1 MDQVNKVIKQ
11 WEAVRPDVDTST
23 MGPIGRL
30 TRASKK
36 ILAVEEKTFSKY
48 RVNLAGFDVLST
60 LRRSGSPY
68 ALSVGEL
75 MASMMITS
83 GTMTNR
89 IDQLEK
95 IGLVQRIP
103 DPQDARRFIVSLT
116 PEGFSVINEAIVEH
130 VATQHE
136 LVKGLTTEELAQLD
150 SLLLKLTQSLDI

>member
-36 ILAVEEKTFSKY
+36 ILTVEEKTFSKY
-48 RVNLAGFDVLST
+48 RLNLAGFDVLST

-68 ALSVGEL
+68 ALSVGEM

-116 PEGFSVINEAIVEH
+116 PEGFSVIDDAIVEH
-130 VATQHE
+130 VATQHK
-136 LVKGLTTEELAQLD
+136 LLKGLTAEELAQLD

>member
-116 PEGFSVINEAIVEH
+116 PEGFSVIDDAIVEH
-130 VATQHE
+130 VATQHK
-136 LVKGLTTEELAQLD
+136 LLKGLTAEELAQLD

>member
-116 PEGFSVINEAIVEH
+116 PEGFSVIDEAIVEH

>member
-11 WEAVRPDVDTST
+11 WEAARPDVDTST
-23 MGPIGRL
+23 MGPIARL
-30 TRASKK
+30 NRASKK
-36 ILAVEEKTFSKY
+36 ILTVEEKTFSKY
-48 RVNLAGFDVLST
+48 RLNLAGFDVLST

-68 ALSVGEL
+68 ALTVGEL

-95 IGLVQRIP
+95 IGFVQRIP

-116 PEGFSVINEAIVEH
+116 PEGFSVIDNAIVEH

-136 LVKGLTTEELAQLD
+136 LLKGLTTEELAQLD
-150 SLLLKLTQSLDI
+150 SLLQKLTKSLDI